1 MKDKGLQDILK
12 LVMNYVDRADSHD
25 VDECMIEQEIQD
37 IETMIEELAMRVEKG
52 EFEVSANEYPCFI
65 ND

>member
-1 MKDKGLQDILK
+1 MNKGLQDILD
-12 LVMNYVDRADSHD
+12 LVMNYVDRADSYD
-25 VDECMIEQEIQD
+25 VDKCMIEQEIQD

-52 EFEVSANEYPCFI
+52 EFEVSANERTCFI

>member
-1 MKDKGLQDILK
+1 MDNGLQEILK

-25 VDECMIEQEIQD
+25 VDKCLIEQEIQD
-37 IETMIEELAMRVEKG
+37 IETMIEELALRIENG
-52 EFEVSANEYPCFI
+52 EFEVSSNERPCFI